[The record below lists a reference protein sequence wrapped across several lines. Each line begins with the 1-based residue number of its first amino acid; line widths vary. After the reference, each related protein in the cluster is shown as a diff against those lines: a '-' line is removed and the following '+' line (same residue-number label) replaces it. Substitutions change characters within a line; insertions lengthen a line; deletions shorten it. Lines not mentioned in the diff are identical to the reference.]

1 MIMKNFLIVLAII
14 FAVSCSQDDQSRIN
28 LVESE
33 KFLAANL
40 LNEGVIEIEPG
51 LQYQILKSTED
62 GKQPEL
68 ESVIMA
74 DFHGTLIDGNV
85 FWSSIEIG
93 EPLTITLSQLI
104 PGCQKAISKM
114 REGDSWRVFIHP
126 SLAYGEKG
134 TPGIPPNS
142 TIIFDIDFHFW
153 HILCC

>member
-1 MIMKNFLIVLAII
+1 MKNFLIVLAIV

-62 GKQPEL
+62 GKQPES

-114 REGDSWRVFIHP
+114 REGDSWTHDARPRASGCHAVRRAP
-126 SLAYGEKG
+126 SSPRRALCS
-134 TPGIPPNS
+134 TPR
-142 TIIFDIDFHFW
+142 T
-153 HILCC
+153 

>member
-1 MIMKNFLIVLAII
+1 MKNFLIVLALI
-14 FAVSCSQDDQSRIN
+14 FGVSCSQDDQSRIN
-28 LVESE
+28 MAESE

-126 SLAYGEKG
+126 SLAYGEKR

-142 TIIFDIDFHFW
+142 TIIFDID
-153 HILCC
+153 LLTVSG

>member
-1 MIMKNFLIVLAII
+1 MKNFLIVLAII
-14 FAVSCSQDDQSRIN
+14 FTVSCSQDDQSRIN
-28 LVESE
+28 LIESE

-51 LQYQILKSTED
+51 LQYQILKSTEE

-68 ESVIMA
+68 ESVIKA

-142 TIIFDIDFHFW
+142 TIIFDID
-153 HILCC
+153 LLTVSG

>member
-1 MIMKNFLIVLAII
+1 MISKNFLIVLAII

-142 TIIFDIDFHFW
+142 TIIFDID
-153 HILCC
+153 LLTVSG

>member
-1 MIMKNFLIVLAII
+1 MKNFLIVLALI
-14 FAVSCSQDDQSRIN
+14 FGVSCSQDDQSRIN
-28 LVESE
+28 MAESE
-33 KFLAANL
+33 KFLASNL

-51 LQYQILKSTED
+51 LQYQILKSTEE

-68 ESVIMA
+68 ESVIKA

-142 TIIFDIDFHFW
+142 TIIFDID
-153 HILCC
+153 LLTVSG

>member
-1 MIMKNFLIVLAII
+1 MKNFLIVLALI
-14 FAVSCSQDDQSRIN
+14 FGVSCSQDDQSRIN
-28 LVESE
+28 MAESE

-142 TIIFDIDFHFW
+142 TIIFDID
-153 HILCC
+153 LLTVSG

>member
-1 MIMKNFLIVLAII
+1 MIKKYFLIVLAII

-51 LQYQILKSTED
+51 LQYQILKSTEE

-126 SLAYGEKG
+126 SFAYGEKG

-142 TIIFDIDFHFW
+142 TIIFDID
-153 HILCC
+153 LLTVSG

>member
-1 MIMKNFLIVLAII
+1 MKNFLIALALI
-14 FAVSCSQDDQSRIN
+14 FGVSCSQDNQSRIN
-28 LVESE
+28 MAESE

-68 ESVIMA
+68 ESVIKA

-126 SLAYGEKG
+126 SFAYGEKG

-142 TIIFDIDFHFW
+142 TIIFDID
-153 HILCC
+153 LLTVSG

>member
-51 LQYQILKSTED
+51 LQYQILKSTEG
-62 GKQPEL
+62 GKQPES

-142 TIIFDIDFHFW
+142 TIIFDID
-153 HILCC
+153 LLTVSG